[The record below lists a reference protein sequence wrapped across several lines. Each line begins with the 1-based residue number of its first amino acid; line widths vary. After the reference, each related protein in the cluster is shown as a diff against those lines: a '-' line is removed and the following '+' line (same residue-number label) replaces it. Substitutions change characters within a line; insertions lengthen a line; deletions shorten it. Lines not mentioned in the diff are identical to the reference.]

1 MLMKAIKDII
11 LKEKLC
17 LQLARGTN
25 IFYVYVRRGSRTWN
39 SCSLCFFQQEQEFL
53 LKFLR
58 KKKGSGTGI
67 PVEFLSVAR
76 TPKGQVRPTE
86 S

>member
-1 MLMKAIKDII
+1 M
-11 LKEKLC
+11 
-17 LQLARGTN
+17 
-25 IFYVYVRRGSRTWN
+25 YVEGAGLVEF
-39 SCSLCFFQQEQEFL
+39 LLLLFFFQQEQEFFFN
-53 LKFLR
+53 FLR
-58 KKKGSGTGI
+58 KTKGSGTGI